1 MYSWGC
7 GRRGRLGYESES
19 VRAEPTLMTFE
30 NTQIVQS
37 IQSSHSVT
45 MAMVTP
51 LE

>member
-7 GRRGRLGYESES
+7 GRRGRLGYESDS
-19 VRAEPTLMTFE
+19 VRPEPTLMSFE
-30 NTQIVQS
+30 NMQTIQS

-45 MAMVTP
+45 MAMVTH